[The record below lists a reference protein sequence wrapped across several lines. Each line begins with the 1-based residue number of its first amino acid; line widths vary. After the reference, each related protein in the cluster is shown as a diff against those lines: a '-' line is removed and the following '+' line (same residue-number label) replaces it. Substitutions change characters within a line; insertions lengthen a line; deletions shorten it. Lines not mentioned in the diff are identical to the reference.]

1 MIKVEVKRAIAIGN
15 GMASKDL
22 HPGIV
27 YDLENQEMD
36 GWYIPSLLKSGD
48 MVILEDS
55 RVPPPVVE
63 FDFNDGKGIPAIDFN
78 DGNNEEAIQAAH
90 AIFDNEEIKLSPVQ
104 EEPVII
110 DPVEALAKKRNK
122 SSDRAA
128 LLKEAKTEA
137 AKPATKPR
145 LNRSKV
151 LS

>member
-22 HPGIV
+22 KPGIV
-27 YDLENQEMD
+27 YDLEDQEMD

-55 RVPPPVVE
+55 RMLPPAVQ
-63 FDFNDGKGIPAIDFN
+63 FDFNDGKEDIPARVDFN
-78 DGNNEEAIQAAH
+78 DGKNEEANQIAH
-90 AIFDNEEIKLSPVQ
+90 AIFDSEEIKLLSVQ
-104 EEPVII
+104 ELTV

-122 SSDRAA
+122 ALDRAA

-151 LS
+151 SS